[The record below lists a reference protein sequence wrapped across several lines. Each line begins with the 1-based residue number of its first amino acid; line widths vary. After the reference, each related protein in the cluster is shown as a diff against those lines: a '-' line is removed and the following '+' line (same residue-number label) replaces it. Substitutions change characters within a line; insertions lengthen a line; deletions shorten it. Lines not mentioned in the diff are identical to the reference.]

1 MQDAEFRL
9 NLKNSVYL
17 RSTVNNWILS
27 AYRVPHLAKPQNV
40 NGKGREIFKDPVTD
54 DGTKKS
60 AKGLLA
66 VFNGVLKDQCTWDEV
81 RSEENELKV
90 LFKDG
95 EFLRVTTLTEIRQK
109 LNG

>member
-1 MQDAEFRL
+1 MGYATRDNQG
-9 NLKNSVYL
+9 
-17 RSTVNNWILS
+17 S
-27 AYRVPHLAKPQNV
+27 AVKATYIEKEIEVHGGEKEIIGV
-40 NGKGREIFKDPVTD
+40 EIFKDPITD

-66 VFNGVLKDQCTWDEV
+66 VFNGKLKDQCTWQEV
-81 RSEENELKV
+81 RSEENELKP

-95 EFLRVTTLTEIRQK
+95 ELLRKTTLTEIREK